1 MNLNGE
7 WKLYY
12 YPAYE
17 QKINTV
23 SELKA
28 ADIPFVPATVPGN
41 VELDLSKAGILP
53 KDLYMGENIREAEKF
68 ETYDWWYET
77 EFLAPDAPTDAE
89 KVVLHFGAVDC
100 VAEYFL
106 NGEKIGESDNMFIA
120 HDFEVGDKIKYN
132 EKNTLHVHISSATI
146 YNSSFDFELNMAEHV
161 WRLTT
166 MGINVRK
173 APHCFGWDIMP
184 RAVSAGI
191 WRDVELQYKKK
202 YDFRYL
208 YFKLQYTQ
216 NGNGIIGMLFDSDLQ
231 PKYVFD
237 DITFKIK
244 GKCGEQEFTHE
255 VVRKTGSGKF
265 LFTIPNIKL
274 WWPKNYG
281 EPNLYTITVDAYGS
295 DGVHLLSKTVR
306 RGFRSVK
313 LDRTDIV
320 KPDGK
325 FEFVVNDV
333 KIMAVGTNWVP
344 MDVYHSRDKSRY
356 KEALEMAVD
365 LNCNIIRCWGGN
377 VYEDHEFF
385 DFCDENGIMVW
396 QDFAMA
402 CHVYCQDDWFKNKLK
417 KEAEWVVKELRDHP
431 SLVLWSGDNEI
442 DYMYALE
449 NWDPNVNHLTREV
462 LPLVVER
469 LDPDRPYLPSS
480 PYVSKE
486 AFDLG
491 GNHEA
496 ADVFPEDHLWGSRDY
511 FKSRFYTES
520 KAYFVSEM
528 GYHGCPAKESI
539 KKFITPKYVWPYFD
553 NPEWTIHSSDQD
565 GNDKRVILMHNQI
578 IQLFGDV
585 PTDMDDFVLAS
596 QISQAEA
603 KKFFIERVRLRMERM
618 GGIIWW
624 NLVDGW
630 PQMSDAVVD
639 YYYNKKLA
647 YDFIKRSSKPFIIA
661 MDETDRWG
669 NDLLCCN
676 GTLEQIS
683 GKCRVY
689 DIDSGEVLFEDDF
702 TAAPNSN
709 TYLTKVRLM
718 YSEQRML
725 IIEWTVNGKTEF
737 NTYLTGTPKYDFEQY
752 KNWLKKIEKI
762 NR

>member
-1 MNLNGE
+1 MNLNGK
-7 WKLYY
+7 WNLYY

-17 QKINTV
+17 QSIKTV
-23 SELKA
+23 EQLKNA
-28 ADIPFVPATVPGN
+28 NLPMVEATVPGN
-41 VELDLSKAGILP
+41 VELDLSAAGVLP

-77 EFLAPDAPTDAE
+77 EFDAPAEPKTDE
-89 KVVLHFGAVDC
+89 KVILHFGAVDC

-120 HDFEVGDKIKYN
+120 HDFDVADKIKYN
-132 EKNTLHVHISSATI
+132 QKNTLHVHISSATI
-146 YNSSFDFELNMAEHV
+146 ESASYSYEPNMAEHS
-161 WRLTT
+161 WSLNT
-166 MGINVRK
+166 MGLNVRK

-208 YFKLQYTQ
+208 YFKLQHMEGKDGY
-216 NGNGIIGMLFDSDLQ
+216 IAMLYDSDLP

-237 DITFKIK
+237 DITFKLK
-244 GKCGEQEFTHE
+244 GVCKEHTFEGEI
-255 VVRKTGSGKF
+255 VRKSGAGKF
-265 LFTIPNIKL
+265 EIRVPDIKL
-274 WWPKNYG
+274 WWPKHYG
-281 EPNLYTITVDAYGS
+281 EPNLYTITVEAYGS
-295 DGVHLLSKTVR
+295 DGKLLLSRTVR
-306 RGFRSVK
+306 RGFRWIN
-313 LDRTDIV
+313 LDRSEMVEPGGRFNFIV
-320 KPDGK
+320 
-325 FEFVVNDV
+325 NNQ
-333 KIMAVGTNWVP
+333 KIMVVGTNWVP
-344 MDVYHSRDKSRY
+344 MDAYHSRDKARY
-356 KEALEMAVD
+356 KAALEMAND
-365 LNCNIIRCWGGN
+365 LECNIIRCWGGN

-385 DFCDENGIMVW
+385 DFCDEHGIMVW

-402 CHVYCQDDWFKNKLK
+402 CHVYCQDEWFKEKIK

-431 SLVLWSGDNEI
+431 SLVLWAGDNEI

-462 LPLVVER
+462 LPRVVER
-469 LDPDRPYLPSS
+469 LDPARPYIPSS
-480 PYVSKE
+480 PYISPE
-486 AFDLG
+486 AFQKG

-539 KKFITPKYVWPYFD
+539 EKFITPKYVWPYFE

-565 GNDKRVILMHNQI
+565 GNDKRVILMHNQV
-578 IQLFGDV
+578 IQLFGEV
-585 PTDMDDFVLAS
+585 PDNIDDFVLAS

-603 KKFFIERVRLRMERM
+603 KKFFIERVRLKMERM

-647 YDFIKRSSKPFIIA
+647 YDFIKRSSRPFIIA
-661 MDETDRWG
+661 LDETDRWG
-669 NDLLCCN
+669 NDLICCN
-676 GTLEQIS
+676 STLSEIS
-683 GKCRVY
+683 GKCKVY
-689 DIDSGEVLFEDDF
+689 DIDSGEILFEDDF
-702 TAAPNSN
+702 IASPNSN
-709 TYLTKVRLM
+709 TIL
-718 YSEQRML
+718 
-725 IIEWTVNGKTEF
+725 
-737 NTYLTGTPKYDFEQY
+737 
-752 KNWLKKIEKI
+752 
-762 NR
+762 